1 MKLNITELVKGLGL
15 RVIFLEMFC
24 PNPLALVF
32 PLILLWKLQSFSSC
46 NMLGFFP
53 LLFFNYFFYV
63 VPYPTLSI
71 AMLLKFWVNW
81 KLLKNYFVEL
91 HSVLVTVM
99 PPAANSGNCWRR
111 DRSSSSVSSS
121 KFTAAIWVILW
132 FIFVIEKPD
141 FIWEYHWYFS
151 VGRVD
156 YCVFVLGLSIEER
169 LSCSVTSFSKEAAKT

>member
-15 RVIFLEMFC
+15 RVIFLEMFY

-121 KFTAAIWVILW
+121 KFTGSNLSNFVVYICNREAW
-132 FIFVIEKPD
+132 FYLRIPLVLLSWQSWLLCVCPGAFYRRET
-141 FIWEYHWYFS
+141 FLFS
-151 VGRVD
+151 H
-156 YCVFVLGLSIEER
+156 F
-169 LSCSVTSFSKEAAKT
+169 F